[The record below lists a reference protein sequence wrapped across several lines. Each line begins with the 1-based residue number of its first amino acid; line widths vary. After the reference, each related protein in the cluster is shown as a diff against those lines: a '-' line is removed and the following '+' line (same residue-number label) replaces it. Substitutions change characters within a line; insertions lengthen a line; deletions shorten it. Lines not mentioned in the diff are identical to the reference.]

1 MPNTACQT
9 SRPPARRSFSG
20 LARFARQCGL
30 AAILGVVCAPSG
42 PSLAGPTSVADE
54 TPGAR
59 SVGAPVA
66 VDARLVD
73 EGGKA
78 LLTFDLS
85 SPAEARA
92 FSMADPDRIIVDVP
106 EVNFQIDPAVG
117 RAPQG
122 RALGQIVKSFRFG
135 LLAPGKSRIVIDLAV
150 PARVTR
156 VATRAIASG
165 AEPARLQI
173 ELSRC
178 EPAAFRQAVNDS
190 EPAAAPAQAAP
201 TSAETSSSASGAPVI
216 VLDPGHG
223 GVDSGAIGPG
233 GAVEKT
239 IVYEFT
245 RELAQKLEASG
256 HYHVV
261 LTRDGDEFVSLADRV
276 KIARDANAALLIS
289 IHADTLQAAAD
300 VSGATV
306 YTVADRASDAEAA
319 RIAEHENAA
328 DRAAGVEQKSEAVGV
343 ADILFD
349 LKRRETRAYAHL
361 FSRGVVD
368 EWRGVARLNRNP
380 ERSAGFMVL
389 KAPDFPSIL
398 LELGYLS
405 SPQDVKSLTS
415 SEWRARATSAL
426 ASAVDRFFSPRP
438 EGARAPAKAEARTNP
453 NPAAPGVEA
462 AH

>member
-1 MPNTACQT
+1 MPHRAFDASQ
-9 SRPPARRSFSG
+9 RWWRRHFR
-20 LARFARQCGL
+20 LVVPFVRWIGL
-30 AAILGVVCAPSG
+30 AAVLAAAIAPVELSW
-42 PSLAGPTSVADE
+42 
-54 TPGAR
+54 GAQPPAPPAA
-59 SVGAPVA
+59 SAPVA
-66 VDARLVD
+66 VAARLVD
-73 EGGKA
+73 QGGKA
-78 LLTFDLS
+78 RLTFDLS
-85 SPAEARA
+85 SPTEARA

-117 RAPQG
+117 RTPQG
-122 RALGQIVKSFRFG
+122 GSLGQLVKSFRFG
-135 LLAPGKSRIVIDLAV
+135 LLAPGKSRIVIDLAA
-150 PARVTR
+150 PAIVTS
-156 VATRAIASG
+156 VSTQPIAKD

-178 EPAAFRQAVNDS
+178 EPAEFLQAVRNGEAAGPS
-190 EPAAAPAQAAP
+190 IQQAAAPAESSVPP
-201 TSAETSSSASGAPVI
+201 TGPPVI

-239 IVYEFT
+239 IVFDFT
-245 RELAQKLEASG
+245 REFAQKLAAG
-256 HYHVV
+256 GRYRVV
-261 LTRDGDEFVSLADRV
+261 MTRNGDEFVSLADRV

-306 YTVADRASDAEAA
+306 YTVADRASYAEAA
-319 RIAEHENAA
+319 RIAERENAA
-328 DRAAGVEQKSEAVGV
+328 DRAAGVEEKEEAVGV

-368 EWRGVARLNRNP
+368 HWRSVARLNHNP

-389 KAPDFPSIL
+389 KAPDFPSVL

-405 SPQDVKSLTS
+405 SRQDVKALTS
-415 SEWRARATSAL
+415 EEWRAKATSAL
-426 ASAVDRFFSPRP
+426 VSAVDRFFVPRVD
-438 EGARAPAKAEARTNP
+438 AERGTPKTEASAG
-453 NPAAPGVEA
+453 PAAPVVAGS
-462 AH
+462 H

>member
-1 MPNTACQT
+1 MPHRAFDASQ
-9 SRPPARRSFSG
+9 RWWRRHFR
-20 LARFARQCGL
+20 LVVPFVRWIGL
-30 AAILGVVCAPSG
+30 AAVLAAAIAPVELSW
-42 PSLAGPTSVADE
+42 
-54 TPGAR
+54 GAQPPAPPAA
-59 SVGAPVA
+59 SAPVA
-66 VDARLVD
+66 VAARLVD
-73 EGGKA
+73 QGGKA
-78 LLTFDLS
+78 KLTFDLS
-85 SPAEARA
+85 SPTEARA

-117 RAPQG
+117 RTPQG
-122 RALGQIVKSFRFG
+122 GSLGQLVKSFRFG
-135 LLAPGKSRIVIDLAV
+135 LLAPGKSRIVIDLAA
-150 PARVTR
+150 PAIVTS
-156 VATRAIASG
+156 VSTQPIAKD

-178 EPAAFRQAVNDS
+178 EPAEFLQAVRNGEAAGPS
-190 EPAAAPAQAAP
+190 IQQAAAPAESSVPP
-201 TSAETSSSASGAPVI
+201 TGPPVI

-239 IVYEFT
+239 IVFDFT
-245 RELAQKLEASG
+245 REFAQKLAAG
-256 HYHVV
+256 GRYRVV
-261 LTRDGDEFVSLADRV
+261 MTRNGDEFVSLADRV

-319 RIAEHENAA
+319 RIAERENAA
-328 DRAAGVEQKSEAVGV
+328 DRAAGVEEKEEAVGV

-368 EWRGVARLNRNP
+368 HWRSVARLNHNP

-389 KAPDFPSIL
+389 KAPDFPSVL

-405 SPQDVKSLTS
+405 SRQDVKALTS
-415 SEWRARATSAL
+415 EEWRAKATSAL
-426 ASAVDRFFSPRP
+426 VSAVDRFFVPRVD
-438 EGARAPAKAEARTNP
+438 AERGTPKTEASAG
-453 NPAAPGVEA
+453 PAAPVVAGS
-462 AH
+462 H

>member
-1 MPNTACQT
+1 MPHEAGETNRY
-9 SRPPARRSFSG
+9 SKWLARLAQG
-20 LARFARQCGL
+20 LA
-30 AAILGVVCAPSG
+30 
-42 PSLAGPTSVADE
+42 LAGVFIAVVAPLE
-54 TPGAR
+54 QSSAATAAPNPEGA
-59 SVGAPVA
+59 GAPAANPPVA

-73 EGGKA
+73 GGGGAK
-78 LLTFDLS
+78 LTFDLS
-85 SPAEARA
+85 SPVEARA
-92 FSMADPDRIIVDVP
+92 FSMTDPDRIIVDVP

-117 RAPQG
+117 RASQG
-122 RALGQIVKSFRFG
+122 RPLGQIVRSFRFG
-135 LLAPGKSRIVIDLAV
+135 LLGPGKSRIVIDLAA
-150 PARVTR
+150 PARVTQI
-156 VATRAIASG
+156 ATQAIANG
-165 AEPARLQI
+165 ADAARLQI

-178 EPAAFRQAVNDS
+178 ESAAFQQAVREGGQN
-190 EPAAAPAQAAP
+190 AAPPQ
-201 TSAETSSSASGAPVI
+201 SALALTDSQLPASGPPVV

-245 RELAQKLEASG
+245 REFAQKLQASG
-256 HYHVV
+256 RYHVV
-261 LTRDGDEFVSLADRV
+261 LTRDGDEFVSLGDRV

-319 RIAEHENAA
+319 RIAERENAA
-328 DRAAGVEQKSEAVGV
+328 DKAAGVEQKQEAVGV

-349 LKRRETRAYAHL
+349 LKRRETRAYAHI

-368 EWRGVARLNRNP
+368 EWRGAAGRLNHNP

-389 KAPDFPSIL
+389 KAPDFPSVL

-405 SPQDVKSLTS
+405 SPQDVKSMTS
-415 SEWRARATSAL
+415 PEWRAKATSAL
-426 ASAVDRFFSPRP
+426 ASAVDRFFVPHSDAGRT
-438 EGARAPAKAEARTNP
+438 APKAEASVTS
-453 NPAAPGVEA
+453 PASGADEKGS
-462 AH
+462 H

>member
-1 MPNTACQT
+1 MPHRACET
-9 SRPPARRSFSG
+9 SRWPARRYYRRLTSFAQRVG
-20 LARFARQCGL
+20 F
-30 AAILGVVCAPSG
+30 AAIL
-42 PSLAGPTSVADE
+42 SVAFAPLEPSSAAQSAANAE
-54 TPGAR
+54 TAAAPAGN
-59 SVGAPVA
+59 APVA

-78 LLTFDLS
+78 TLTFDLS

-92 FSMADPDRIIVDVP
+92 FSMADPDRIIIDVP
-106 EVNFQIDPAVG
+106 EVNFQIDPAIG

-156 VATRAIASG
+156 VATQPIAKG
-165 AEPARLQI
+165 AEPSRLQI

-178 EPAAFRQAVNDS
+178 EPAAFLEAVRDG
-190 EPAAAPAQAAP
+190 EPTAAPVRNAQTPAESPLAP
-201 TSAETSSSASGAPVI
+201 SRPPVI

-223 GVDSGAIGPG
+223 GVDGGAIGPG

-239 IVYEFT
+239 IVFEFT
-245 RELAQKLEASG
+245 RELAQKLEAG
-256 HYHVV
+256 GRYRIV
-261 LTRDGDEFVSLADRV
+261 LTRNGDEFVSLADRL

-319 RIAEHENAA
+319 RIAERENAA
-328 DRAAGVEQKSEAVGV
+328 DKAAGVEQKEEAVGV

-349 LKRRETRAYAHL
+349 LRRRETRAYAHL

-368 EWRGVARLNRNP
+368 EWRGVGRLNHNP

-389 KAPDFPSIL
+389 KAPDFPSVL

-405 SPQDVKSLTS
+405 SPQDVKSLAS
-415 SEWRARATSAL
+415 AEWRAKATAAL
-426 ASAVDRFFSPRP
+426 ARAVDRFFIPRADG
-438 EGARAPAKAEARTNP
+438 EDGAAKAEASASP
-453 NPAAPGVEA
+453 PAPGVESS
-462 AH
+462 H